1 MKFRKK
7 IGILVVSLLVLCGA
21 GAYWYVSSKPKT
33 QAANP
38 QEKVLSIKKGT
49 IRSVVSG
56 TSQFEARDMQNIIAT
71 ADGTIKTM
79 NLTRNQAVK
88 KGDVLLEISVP
99 SQEISL
105 QEAESTYLQLQKD
118 LSELQ
123 NQQNHLQIVAPLT
136 GTLSLINNLD
146 VGSNVG
152 KTSRFATLSDS
163 SSFITK
169 LSFLLENAVQLKK
182 GDLIDLTIDG
192 FNLTKTAK
200 VEAVGTQPKADANG
214 GKLLEVDIK
223 ITNDGTLAAGMK
235 VKGSLQLNGRLVES
249 SDKGVLDYNSIETIL
264 TSASGV
270 IKELKVKNGSMVKQ
284 GDIIASL
291 FNDTLQND
299 ITSKQSAI
307 ERQKNTINDLQEKV
321 KQLTILAPFDGVF
334 STDFANKKSNV
345 LASYPVG
352 SKIEV
357 NTLLG
362 AVASLDY
369 MQLPIQVDELDLPNV
384 KAGMKAAVR
393 VDSITNKVFE
403 GEVNQVST
411 VGTTT
416 NGVTFFDAVLSVKNT
431 SELRYGMTAT
441 AEIIIQDKKDIVLL
455 PIEALQQQQGKRY
468 VTLQKADGTKEE
480 RHEIKIG
487 IRSKTDIEVTE
498 GLKEGDQVV
507 VATRQ
512 RTQNAS
518 QADIDRLRQQFQS
531 GAGGTGAGGFPAGAG
546 GAGGFPGGA
555 GGAGGAGAG
564 STGGGGNQ
572 RTGGNNR

>member
-1 MKFRKK
+1 MKSRYK
-7 IGILVVSLLVLCGA
+7 IGIIVASVLVLCGA
-21 GAYWYVSSKPKT
+21 GAYWYVYSQPKSQT
-33 QAANP
+33 ANP
-38 QEKVLSIKKGT
+38 QEKVLTIKKGT

-79 NLTRNQAVK
+79 NLTRNQAVS

-105 QEAESTYLQLQKD
+105 QEAESTLVQLQKD

-123 NQQNHLQIVAPLT
+123 NQQNHLQIVAPLS
-136 GTLSLINNLD
+136 GTLSLSSNLD

-163 SSFITK
+163 STLITK
-169 LSFLLENAVQLKK
+169 LSFVLENAVQLKK
-182 GDLIDLTIDG
+182 GDLIDLTVDG

-200 VEAVGTQPKADANG
+200 VEAIGTQPKADANG

-223 ITNDGTLAAGMK
+223 VTNDGTLAVGMK

-270 IKELKVKNGSMVKQ
+270 IKELKVKTGSYVKQ
-284 GDIIASL
+284 GDVIASL

-299 ITSKQSAI
+299 IASKSSTI

-321 KQLTILAPFDGVF
+321 KQLTIRAPFDGVF

-393 VDSITNKVFE
+393 VDSISNKVFE

-441 AEIIIQDKKDIVLL
+441 AEIIIQDKKNIVLL

-468 VTLQKADGTKEE
+468 VTLLKADGTKEE

-498 GLKEGDQVV
+498 GLNEGDQVV
-507 VATRQ
+507 AASRQ

-518 QADIDRLRQQFQS
+518 QADIDRLRQQFQ
-531 GAGGTGAGGFPAGAG
+531 
-546 GAGGFPGGA
+546 

-564 STGGGGNQ
+564 GFPAGPGGGGGAGAGGTGGGNQ